1 MKKSIAF
8 LVVVDLIFLLVAS
21 VPALI
26 SGWYSEVVYYAL
38 YAGLIALAV
47 LFVRREKTSLR
58 LSALSKRPLHAL
70 ALFAPAMLLIIGIS
84 FLISTL
90 LALLN
95 KSNATDVSG
104 PLVLELLRHALL
116 PALFEEMLFRYV
128 PVRLLGGRSPRAAIV
143 VSSVM
148 FALVHLS
155 LFQIPYA
162 LFAGAVLAYITVL
175 TGSVLPSV
183 LLHFA
188 NNAVSVICMREPNFA
203 PCVTLIVLAAVSAL
217 SAVYIVAHR
226 RDYAKTLKEAFSG
239 ERVGFSPEI
248 TIAAVVC
255 LCAALL
261 ELR

>member
-8 LVVVDLIFLLVAS
+8 LVVVDLMFLLVAS

-26 SGWYSEVVYYAL
+26 SGWYSRVVYYAL
-38 YAGLIALAV
+38 YAGLIALAL
-47 LFVRREKTSLR
+47 LFVRREETSLR
-58 LSALSKRPLHAL
+58 LTAMPRRPFHAI
-70 ALFAPAMLLIIGIS
+70 ALFAPAMLLVVGIS
-84 FLISTL
+84 FFISTV

-104 PLVLELLRHALL
+104 HLLIELLRHALL

-128 PVRLLGGRSPRAAIV
+128 PLRLLGGRSPRAAIV

-162 LFAGAVLAYITVL
+162 LFAGVILAYITLL
-175 TGSVLPSV
+175 TGSVLPAV

-188 NNAVSVICMREPNFA
+188 NNTVSVICMRAPEFA
-203 PCVTLIVLAAVSAL
+203 LYVIIVLAVLSAL

-226 RDYAKTLKEAFSG
+226 WDYVKTLKEAFGG